1 MGIGIVPDIRKC
13 VTSDFKSVGNPI
25 YLIGK
30 ETEKEMGGSEYY
42 NIMKNDGGIVPKTD
56 IKILKNCM
64 KGILSAIDKEYI
76 ASCHD
81 TSEGGTGVCLSEM
94 AIGGDIGCEVD
105 LSEIGKDLR
114 SDFKLFSESN
124 TRWIIEVKKDKQKM
138 LEEIL
143 SKNNTPFVK
152 IGQTA
157 KDRLIINDGGCK
169 LIDQKIDDLRDI
181 WKNAI
186 WNIMG

>member
-1 MGIGIVPDIRKC
+1 MEESGGKKTMTRV
-13 VTSDFKSVGNPI
+13 VESEGNPI
-25 YLIGK
+25 YLVGK

-42 NIMKNDGGIVPKTD
+42 SIMKIEGGVVPRTD

-64 KGILSAIDKEYI
+64 KGILSTIDKKYI

-81 TSEGGTGVCLSEM
+81 VSEGGIGVCISEM
-94 AIGGDIGCEVD
+94 SIGGDIGCSID
-105 LSEIGKDLR
+105 LSEIGNDLR

-124 TRWIIEVKKDKQKM
+124 IRWIIEVKKEKEKDFEKLLKNNKTTF
-138 LEEIL
+138 IKFGNTK
-143 SKNNTPFVK
+143 SNKIIIKDKNNTIV
-152 IGQTA
+152 
-157 KDRLIINDGGCK
+157 N
-169 LIDQKIDDLRDI
+169 QKVSNLRDI